1 MSRYASIGR
10 MLIRALHFGVDEC
23 AVAVEPPRTSPAT
36 GWVWIDV
43 TAGPDDLDELAVLVT
58 IHDQGPLRRRHMN
71 GSRSALIH
79 RSPRPRGALDCS

>member
-1 MSRYASIGR
+1 MSRYVSIGR

-23 AVAVEPPRTSPAT
+23 AVAVEPPRTPPAT

-58 IHDQGPLRRRHMN
+58 IHDQ
-71 GSRSALIH
+71 
-79 RSPRPRGALDCS
+79 RSPSKETHEWFTICSDSPQPPPPGALDCS